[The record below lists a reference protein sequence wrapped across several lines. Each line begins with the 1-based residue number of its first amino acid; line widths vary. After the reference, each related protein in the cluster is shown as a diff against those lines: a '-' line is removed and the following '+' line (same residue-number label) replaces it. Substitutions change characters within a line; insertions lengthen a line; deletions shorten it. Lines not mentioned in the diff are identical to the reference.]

1 MYSTRNITLT
11 LCGHVRAH
19 EVYHNF
25 YSNMAAHNPLDIPP
39 KNLNIV
45 EYFSD
50 PRDWTYRCEGAWTI
64 VVSSTKVRKVL
75 RLRKKECKQ
84 SSGLKDE
91 DCVRESLHNLD
102 FMRHVVTPL
111 MGYRYV
117 HIGEVVSIPQDFIFA
132 MTEIC
137 RGYRPKHRLNKEIDS
152 SCSVGVVMPDFCF
165 VSNDSLSSPP
175 FKESVGITEAENPT
189 FSVEIKPKCGFLP
202 ISPYIDPS
210 RDIKYSVCHYCMLQ
224 ASKVKEGRYKRKSK
238 YCPLDLFSRE
248 PRRVMYSLECLVS
261 DPQNNLRVFCNGKA
275 MFTEELVNEAI
286 QLGKVCCAEMYLEEI
301 LQEIDNSDKDVMAVE
316 KCRDGVTTGSYNFGD
331 CVTTNCVKCEEGAS
345 ADCTKCQDCVNRKYG
360 SCQDNVTTEG
370 CGSAAEGQ
378 QDAPIKDVRERKN
391 TPTKES
397 HKCGTVGFLTQRFLG
412 IVLEI
417 LISDSRKGTTSL
429 GQVNRLP
436 TSQRCKG
443 SKYSKSKSDIQGIYN
458 FNNFQFG
465 PGGVLKCLLSLQKLD
480 DIDVEGIYE
489 LYKKVTRHF
498 ECNPGVRD
506 RLGINGPYTS
516 PLWKSVASICMNG
529 TTHSLSQSTS
539 SVSSQ
544 TEETSVLY
552 SDFQDSHNLHDAVL
566 RIFKFAVAS
575 TAKDS
580 SVMIAFQKIRK
591 KSMSTA
597 SMVETRAGDIFHYS
611 VDLVDLEPKEF
622 DRVLKYYNDSKNA
635 VENYLESI

>member
-1 MYSTRNITLT
+1 
-11 LCGHVRAH
+11 
-19 EVYHNF
+19 
-25 YSNMAAHNPLDIPP
+25 
-39 KNLNIV
+39 
-45 EYFSD
+45 
-50 PRDWTYRCEGAWTI
+50 
-64 VVSSTKVRKVL
+64 
-75 RLRKKECKQ
+75 
-84 SSGLKDE
+84 
-91 DCVRESLHNLD
+91 
-102 FMRHVVTPL
+102 
-111 MGYRYV
+111 
-117 HIGEVVSIPQDFIFA
+117 
-132 MTEIC
+132 
-137 RGYRPKHRLNKEIDS
+137 
-152 SCSVGVVMPDFCF
+152 
-165 VSNDSLSSPP
+165 
-175 FKESVGITEAENPT
+175 
-189 FSVEIKPKCGFLP
+189 
-202 ISPYIDPS
+202 
-210 RDIKYSVCHYCMLQ
+210 MLQ

-248 PRRVMYSLECLVS
+248 PRRVIYSLECLVS

-286 QLGKVCCAEMYLEEI
+286 QLGKVCCAEMYFEEI
-301 LQEIDNSDKDVMAVE
+301 LQEMDSSDKDVMAVE

-331 CVTTNCVKCEEGAS
+331 CVTTNCVKCEKGAS

-370 CGSAAEGQ
+370 GGSAAEGQ
-378 QDAPIKDVRERKN
+378 QDATIKGVRKGKN
-391 TPTKES
+391 TATKEG
-397 HKCGTVGFLTQRFLG
+397 HKCGTVGILTQRFLG

-436 TSQRCKG
+436 TSQQCKG
-443 SKYSKSKSDIQGIYN
+443 SKYSKSKSDIQSIYN

-506 RLGINGPYTS
+506 RLGVNGPYTS
-516 PLWKSVASICMNG
+516 PLWKSVASING
-529 TTHSLSQSTS
+529 TTHGLSQSTS
-539 SVSSQ
+539 SVSSE

-552 SDFQDSHNLHDAVL
+552 SDFQDCHNLHDAVL

-580 SVMIAFQKIRK
+580 SVMIAFQKIRN

-611 VDLVDLEPKEF
+611 IDLVDLEPKEF

>member
-1 MYSTRNITLT
+1 MYSTQNITLPSR
-11 LCGHVRAH
+11 GHVRAH
-19 EVYHNF
+19 EVYRNL
-25 YSNMAAHNPLDIPP
+25 YSNMAAQNPLDIPS

-45 EYFSD
+45 EYFSN

-111 MGYRYV
+111 MGHRYV

-286 QLGKVCCAEMYLEEI
+286 QLGKVCCAEMYFEEV
-301 LQEIDNSDKDVMAVE
+301 LQEMDSSDKDVMAVE
-316 KCRDGVTTGSYNFGD
+316 KCRDGATTGSYNFGD
-331 CVTTNCVKCEEGAS
+331 CVTTNCIKCEQGAS
-345 ADCTKCQDCVNRKYG
+345 ADSTKCQDCVNRKYG

-443 SKYSKSKSDIQGIYN
+443 SKYSKPKSDIQSIYN

-465 PGGVLKCLLSLQKLD
+465 PEGVLKCLLSLQKLD
-480 DIDVEGIYE
+480 DMDVEGIYE
-489 LYKKVTRHF
+489 LYKKVMRHF

-506 RLGINGPYTS
+506 RLGVNGPYTS
-516 PLWKSVASICMNG
+516 PLWKAVVSING
-529 TTHSLSQSTS
+529 TTHGLSHNTS
-539 SVSSQ
+539 SVSFE
-544 TEETSVLY
+544 TEKTSVLY

-580 SVMIAFQKIRK
+580 SVMIAFQKIPN

-611 VDLVDLEPKEF
+611 IDLVDLEPKEF

>member
-1 MYSTRNITLT
+1 
-11 LCGHVRAH
+11 
-19 EVYHNF
+19 
-25 YSNMAAHNPLDIPP
+25 MAAKNHLDISPT
-39 KNLNIV
+39 NSNIV
-45 EYFSD
+45 KYFSD

-64 VVSSTKVRKVL
+64 VVSSRKVRKVL
-75 RLRKKECKQ
+75 RLRKKECKK
-84 SSGLKDE
+84 SSALKDE

-102 FMRHVVTPL
+102 FMRHVVAPL
-111 MGYRYV
+111 MGHRYV
-117 HIGEVVSIPQDFIFA
+117 HIGDVVSIPRDFIFA

-137 RGYRPKHRLNKEIDS
+137 QGDRPKHRLNKEIDG

-165 VSNDSLSSPP
+165 ISNDSLSSPP
-175 FKESVGITEAENPT
+175 FKKSVGITEAENPT
-189 FSVEIKPKCGFLP
+189 FSVEIKAKCGFLP
-202 ISPYIDPS
+202 VSPYIDPS

-224 ASKVKEGRYKRKSK
+224 ASKVKEGIYKRKSK

-248 PRRVMYSLECLVS
+248 PRRVMYALECLVS

-286 QLGKVCCAEMYLEEI
+286 QLGKVCCAEMYFEEI
-301 LQEIDNSDKDVMAVE
+301 LLEMGSSDKGVVVVE
-316 KCRDGVTTGSYNFGD
+316 RCRDGVTTGGYKFGD
-331 CVTTNCVKCEEGAS
+331 CVTTNCLKCEEGTC
-345 ADCTKCQDCVNRKYG
+345 ADCIKCTKGQDCVTRKYG

-370 CGSAAEGQ
+370 CGSAAESQ
-378 QDAPIKDVRERKN
+378 QDAPIKDVRMREN
-391 TPTKES
+391 TATKES
-397 HKCGTVGFLTQRFLG
+397 HKCGTVGILTQRFLG

-417 LISDSRKGTTSL
+417 LISDSRKGTTSP

-436 TSQRCKG
+436 TSQRCKE
-443 SKYSKSKSDIQGIYN
+443 SKYSKSKSDIQSIYN

-465 PGGVLKCLLSLQKLD
+465 PGGILKCLLSLQKLD

-489 LYKKVTRHF
+489 LHKKVTRHF

-506 RLGINGPYTS
+506 RLGVHGPYTS
-516 PLWKSVASICMNG
+516 PLWKSVASING
-529 TTHSLSQSTS
+529 TTHGLSQNTS
-539 SVSSQ
+539 NVSSR
-544 TEETSVLY
+544 TKEASVLY

-580 SVMIAFQKIRK
+580 SIMIAFQKIPN

-597 SMVETRAGDIFHYS
+597 SMVETRAGDMFHYNI
-611 VDLVDLEPKEF
+611 DLVDLEPKEF

-635 VENYLESI
+635 VKNYLESI